1 MTIEERLEQ
10 IRITESRRIFAELVE
25 KSYKKP
31 LKTDIGDMS
40 SFYDRFLNKCNPDNH
55 DNNRIFAFI
64 AFFVYDPASLIHK
77 RVTRGDVRKEVS
89 KVLGVSVSAV
99 TRQVADGKFLFL
111 HHKGF
116 KKEVERVFA
125 AMTEES

>member
-31 LKTDIGDMS
+31 LKTDIVGMGCL
-40 SFYDRFLNKCNPDNH
+40 YGRFLNECNPNNH

-64 AFFVYDPASLIHK
+64 AFFFYDPASLIHK

-89 KVLGVSVSAV
+89 KVLGISVSAV
-99 TRQVADGKFLFL
+99 TRNVADGKFLFQ

-116 KKEVERVFA
+116 KKEVERIFT
-125 AMTEES
+125 AMAK